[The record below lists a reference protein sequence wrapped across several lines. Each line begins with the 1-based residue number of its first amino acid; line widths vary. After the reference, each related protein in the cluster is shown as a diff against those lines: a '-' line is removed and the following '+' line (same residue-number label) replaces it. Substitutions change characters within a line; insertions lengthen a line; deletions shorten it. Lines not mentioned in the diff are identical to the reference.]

1 MGERAAPLLVLGSV
15 LSIQFGQALGKGL
28 FGAIG
33 PLGVVALR
41 LGIAAALL
49 LLLYR
54 PALRRRRAEWV
65 LILGFGTA
73 IAGMNVIYL
82 ALPHLPLGLATSLQ
96 LLGPIT
102 LALLTSRR
110 PLDLGFALLAGFGV
124 WLFHGPSN
132 SAASVVGIG
141 LALLSGAAMA
151 VYLLLSK
158 RAGARMTGGAPLALA
173 LCWAALLTVPWGI
186 VESGSGLLNPAT
198 VGQGAL
204 VAVLSAVLPYSL
216 ELAALRHLPP
226 RTVGI
231 LQGLEPAAAGFA
243 GILVLHEVLD
253 ARQWVALVC
262 VGMAGAGTVTS
273 CGRPGS
279 RSARPRWPPWPA
291 VAGTD
296 SPHAHQRQVR

>member
-173 LCWAALLTVPWGI
+173 LC
-186 VESGSGLLNPAT
+186 
-198 VGQGAL
+198 
-204 VAVLSAVLPYSL
+204 
-216 ELAALRHLPP
+216 
-226 RTVGI
+226 
-231 LQGLEPAAAGFA
+231 
-243 GILVLHEVLD
+243 
-253 ARQWVALVC
+253 
-262 VGMAGAGTVTS
+262 
-273 CGRPGS
+273 
-279 RSARPRWPPWPA
+279 
-291 VAGTD
+291 
-296 SPHAHQRQVR
+296 